1 MTISGA
7 SEKLSRIALHLLP
20 RYVGIIQPSRIYLF
34 FSDAKQAL
42 IPSSLARQAL
52 DRDNRCIFSGVSST
66 GSFAVTWIF
75 PFEGFTV
82 KVLYFITTEQP
93 FFDCRFLLR

>member
-1 MTISGA
+1 ML
-7 SEKLSRIALHLLP
+7 ELSNHQE
-20 RYVGIIQPSRIYLF
+20 YIIF
-34 FSDAKQAL
+34 FYDAKQAL

-82 KVLYFITTEQP
+82 KVHYFITTEQP
-93 FFDCRFLLR
+93 FFDCQFQQLSDDPWLEWTYGISLIVQLI